1 MITITTPNKE
11 YSGITGGVQFVQGK
25 AEVKKLSPA
34 TRAYMECAGYVI
46 TDDKKSGDKDK
57 DKDKNKSSEN
67 PENLKDDENP
77 EK

>member
-11 YSGITGGVQFVQGK
+11 YSGITGGVQFVEGK
-25 AEVKKLSPA
+25 AEVKKLSPEA
-34 TRAYMECAGYVI
+34 RAYMEGAGYVI

-57 DKDKNKSSEN
+57 DKNKSPEN
-67 PENLKDDENP
+67 PENPGDTENP

>member
-34 TRAYMECAGYVI
+34 ARAYMEGAGYVI
-46 TDDKKSGDKDK
+46 KDDKKPGEKDK
-57 DKDKNKSSEN
+57 EKGKSPENPPENPPQNPEN
-67 PENLKDDENP
+67 PEE
-77 EK
+77 